1 MANARAHTYCLA
13 LIIHSPQTP
22 TPLRSSRRGARQCRG
37 EAGPRAELSRST
49 FSLPQ
54 RPRYSCTQPWPRSEP
69 PAPSQR
75 RCSLRPLNRRRP
87 GAPRRTRGASPEA
100 SERRGASCI
109 PTCEHERLART
120 AATRG
125 GTDYS
130 WRRRKPLRIWTRTT
144 PARSNELRTRSPL
157 LSRVVGSGASWPQ
170 KALIRAQRRPVQRRQ
185 PPRVGHA

>member
-1 MANARAHTYCLA
+1 MRLLYIARKHQPRCALRGGEPGSAEGRQGRGPSLAGPPSPCHNARAIPA
-13 LIIHSPQTP
+13 RSPGQGANRP
-22 TPLRSSRRGARQCRG
+22 PRPSAGIPCARSIA
-37 EAGPRAELSRST
+37 AGPGHRAE
-49 FSLPQ
+49 Q
-54 RPRYSCTQPWPRSEP
+54 GGQ
-69 PAPSQR
+69 
-75 RCSLRPLNRRRP
+75 
-87 GAPRRTRGASPEA
+87 APRRRSAEESLA
-100 SERRGASCI
+100 YI

-130 WRRRKPLRIWTRTT
+130 WRRRKRPRGWTRTT

>member
-1 MANARAHTYCLA
+1 MALHGGSTWAAGLAH
-13 LIIHSPQTP
+13 
-22 TPLRSSRRGARQCRG
+22 
-37 EAGPRAELSRST
+37 
-49 FSLPQ
+49 
-54 RPRYSCTQPWPRSEP
+54 
-69 PAPSQR
+69 
-75 RCSLRPLNRRRP
+75 
-87 GAPRRTRGASPEA
+87 
-100 SERRGASCI
+100 I

-130 WRRRKPLRIWTRTT
+130 WRRRKPLRFWTRTT

-185 PPRVGHA
+185 PPRVGHAYQMRYRSSTNQCRAPSCNPAPTPAEMVRLNARFCSVQFFGCDGPPRAVLFADLV